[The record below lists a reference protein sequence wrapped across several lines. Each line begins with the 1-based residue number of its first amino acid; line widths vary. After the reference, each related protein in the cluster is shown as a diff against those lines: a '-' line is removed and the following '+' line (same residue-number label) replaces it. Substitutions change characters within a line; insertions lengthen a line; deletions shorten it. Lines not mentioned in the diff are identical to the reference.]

1 MNEKRSILLYDGDC
15 GFCRFWV
22 ERWKHRTGDR
32 ILFLPNRETL
42 SGIPDI
48 PREELEESVQLITP
62 SGERWSGARAV
73 FGVLASAP
81 GMRWMLRIYR
91 SVPGAAP
98 VSEWLYSLVAR
109 HRGFFSRATR
119 ILWGPNPAPPSYNL
133 TRAIFLRSLGLI
145 YLAAF
150 WSLGT
155 QILGLIGEHGILPA
169 NIFFKFIRESY
180 GTGAFCRVPSFG
192 LFDASD
198 EFLRLLCTL
207 GAASSILLIAGVT
220 PVLSLVVAWA
230 AYLSLLM
237 AGQQF
242 LSFQW
247 DILLLETGFLA
258 IFFAPLGMRPRS
270 VTARPPPS
278 LILALFRLLLFRL
291 MFFSGFVK
299 LASHDPSWQKLT
311 TLSFHFET
319 QPLPTPPAWYAHHL
333 APWILQTACAIMF
346 VIELGVPFLIFAP
359 RRLRFA
365 AAWAIGVFMVLII
378 ITGNYTFFNFLT
390 LALCLLLFD
399 DAALKSVLPRRWRGA
414 SLAPPVPRRAGVFLC
429 LVAALILFMN
439 GVQFWRLLGGRE
451 TLPGPVETAAGWVE
465 PFCIVNR
472 YGLFAVMTN
481 PRLEIVVEG
490 SEDGET
496 WKEYEFRYKPGDVNR
511 PLPWVEPLQPRLDW
525 QMWFAA
531 LGSYQNNRWFINFCV
546 RLLQGSPHVLDL
558 LGKDPFGGTPPRYI
572 RAVLYEYHFSDAAT
586 KTKTGAWWRREPKG
600 LYLPQISLKGG
611 R

>member
-1 MNEKRSILLYDGDC
+1 MSEQRSILLYDGDC

-32 ILFLPNRETL
+32 ILYLPNQETL

-48 PREELEESVQLITP
+48 PREELDASVQLITP
-62 SGERWSGARAV
+62 SGERRSGARAV
-73 FGVLASAP
+73 FEVVASAP
-81 GMRWMLRIYR
+81 GKRWMLWLYR
-91 SVPGAAP
+91 FVPGAAP
-98 VSEWLYSLVAR
+98 VSERFYSLVAR
-109 HRGFFSRATR
+109 HRGLFSTVTR
-119 ILWGPNPAPPSYNL
+119 ILWGRNPEPPSYNL
-133 TRAIFLRSLGLI
+133 TRALFLKALGLV

-155 QILGLIGEHGILPA
+155 QVLGLIGEHGILPA
-169 NIFFKFIRESY
+169 NVFFKFVRESY
-180 GTGAFCRVPSFG
+180 GSDAFWRIPSLG

-198 EFLRLLCTL
+198 YFLRLLCTA
-207 GAASSILLIAGVT
+207 GAASSILLIAGVA
-220 PVLSLVVAWA
+220 PVLALVVSWA
-230 AYLSLLM
+230 AYLSLVL

-258 IFFAPLGMRPRS
+258 IFFAPRGMRPRRL
-270 VTARPPPS
+270 TARQPPA
-278 LILALFRLLLFRL
+278 LILGLFRLLLFRL

-299 LASHDPSWQKLT
+299 LASHDPSWRNLT

-333 APWILQTACAIMF
+333 PLWTLEAACAIMF

-359 RRLRFA
+359 RRLRFS

-378 ITGNYTFFNFLT
+378 VTGNYTFFNFLT

-399 DAALKSVLPRRWRGA
+399 DAALRSVLPRRWKGVSVPEPA
-414 SLAPPVPRRAGVFLC
+414 PRRAGAFLI

-439 GVQFWRLLGGRE
+439 VVQFWRLLGGRE
-451 TLPGPVETAAGWVE
+451 SLPGPVETAAGWME

-490 SEDGET
+490 SDDGEQ
-496 WKEYEFRYKPGDVNR
+496 WKEYEFKYKPGDVNR
-511 PLPWVEPLQPRLDW
+511 PPPWVEPHQPRLDW

-531 LGSYQNNRWFINFCV
+531 LGSYQNNRWFMNLSV
-546 RLLQGSPHVLDL
+546 RLLQGSQDVLDL
-558 LGKDPFGGTPPRYI
+558 LGKDPFGGKPPRFV
-572 RAVLYEYHFSDAAT
+572 RAVLYEYHFTDAAT
-586 KTKTGAWWRREPKG
+586 RSRSGAWWKREAKG
-600 LYLPQISLKGG
+600 LYLPQISLRAG